1 MSNFV
6 CFHAMWKE
14 IKTPDGPS
22 FDTIPTG
29 GTFGDAAP
37 ISATPAGISGKG
49 IDGVAMEERADIVT
63 AFLGEYPFTHFETER
78 GWVKAF
84 ADENDIDPSDYSE
97 IEASVSNYIDSFEWS
112 IVERENWNALWEKNF
127 FNPLLVGNFFV
138 RAPFHEP
145 APCGRRAITIEP
157 RMSFGTGHHG
167 TTRLMLTALQDLGD
181 KIKGAKVLDM
191 GSGTGILAI
200 AADMLGATEVLGVE
214 IDDWVVD
221 NANDNLK
228 INQTTHTTMILGD
241 VKALKLTQ
249 NGYYDVVLANIHRE
263 VLLADMA
270 EYQRVLKWHG
280 NLLLSG
286 LREEDVPMILE
297 KAQSLNLDLQETQ
310 IMDGWVMMMFE
321 NT

>member
-6 CFHAMWKE
+6 CFHAIWNE
-14 IKTPDGPS
+14 IKLAD
-22 FDTIPTG
+22 
-29 GTFGDAAP
+29 
-37 ISATPAGISGKG
+37 GKG
-49 IDGVAMEERADIVT
+49 IDEVAMQERADIVT
-63 AFLGEYPFTHFETER
+63 AFLGEYPFTHFETES

-84 ADENDIDPSDYSE
+84 ADENDINPEDYIE
-97 IEASVSNYIDSFEWS
+97 IEENVSDYIDSWSWS
-112 IVERENWNALWEKNF
+112 IVERENWNELWEKNF
-127 FNPLLVGNFFV
+127 FNPLLVGQFFV
-138 RAPFHEP
+138 RAPFHEA
-145 APCGRRAITIEP
+145 APEGRRAITIEP

-181 KIKGAKVLDM
+181 TIKDAKVLDM

-200 AADMLGATEVLGVE
+200 AAEMLGASEVLGVE

-228 INQTTHTTMILGD
+228 INQTTQTEMVHGH
-241 VKALKLTQ
+241 VKALELVSD
-249 NGYYDVVLANIHRE
+249 GYYDVVLANIHRE

-270 EYQRVLKWHG
+270 EYQRVLKLKG

-297 KAQSLNLDLQETQ
+297 KAKSINVVLQQTQ
-310 IMDGWVMMMFE
+310 IIDGWVMMMFE
-321 NT
+321 NK

>member
-6 CFHAMWKE
+6 CFHAIWNE
-14 IKTPDGPS
+14 IKLADGMGV
-22 FDTIPTG
+22 DE
-29 GTFGDAAP
+29 
-37 ISATPAGISGKG
+37 
-49 IDGVAMEERADIVT
+49 VAMLERADIVT
-63 AFLGEYPFTHFETER
+63 AFLGEYPFTHFETES

-84 ADENDIDPSDYSE
+84 ADENDINPDDYLE
-97 IEASVSNYIDSFEWS
+97 IEENVSDYIDSWSGS
-112 IVERENWNALWEKNF
+112 IVERENWNELWEKNF
-127 FNPLLVGNFFV
+127 FNPLLVGQFFV

-145 APCGRRAITIEP
+145 APEGRRAITIEP

-181 KIKGAKVLDM
+181 ALKDAKVLDM

-200 AADMLGATEVLGVE
+200 AAEMLGASEVLGVE

-228 INQTTHTTMILGD
+228 INQTTQTQMVHGH
-241 VKALKLTQ
+241 VKALESVS

-270 EYQRVLKWHG
+270 EYQRVLKVNG

-297 KAQSLNLDLQETQ
+297 KSQSINLVLQQTQ
-310 IMDGWVMMMFE
+310 IIDGWVMMMFE
-321 NT
+321 NK

>member
-6 CFHAMWKE
+6 CFHAIWNE
-14 IKTPDGPS
+14 IKLADGE
-22 FDTIPTG
+22 
-29 GTFGDAAP
+29 
-37 ISATPAGISGKG
+37 G
-49 IDGVAMEERADIVT
+49 IDEVAMQERADIVT
-63 AFLGEYPFTHFETER
+63 AFLGEYPFTHFETES

-84 ADENDIDPSDYSE
+84 ADENDINPEDYLEIEENVSDY
-97 IEASVSNYIDSFEWS
+97 IDLWSWS
-112 IVERENWNALWEKNF
+112 IVERENWNELWEKNF
-127 FNPLLVGNFFV
+127 FNPLLVGQFFV

-145 APCGRRAITIEP
+145 APEGRRAITIEP

-181 KIKGAKVLDM
+181 TIKNAKVLDM

-200 AADMLGATEVLGVE
+200 AAEMLGASEVLGVE

-228 INQTTHTTMILGD
+228 INQTTQTEMVHGH
-241 VKALKLTQ
+241 VKALELVSD
-249 NGYYDVVLANIHRE
+249 GYYDVVLANIHRE

-270 EYQRVLKWHG
+270 EYQRVLKLKG

-297 KAQSLNLDLQETQ
+297 KAKSINVVLQQTQ
-310 IMDGWVMMMFE
+310 IIDGWVMMMFE
-321 NT
+321 NK

>member
-6 CFHAMWKE
+6 CFHAIWNE
-14 IKTPDGPS
+14 IK
-22 FDTIPTG
+22 
-29 GTFGDAAP
+29 
-37 ISATPAGISGKG
+37 SANGE
-49 IDGVAMEERADIVT
+49 GVDEALMLERADIVT
-63 AFLGEYPFTHFETER
+63 AFLGEFPFTHFETER

-84 ADENDIDPSDYSE
+84 ADENDISPVEYIE
-97 IEASVSNYIDSFEWS
+97 IQESVSDFIDSFSWS
-112 IVERENWNALWEKNF
+112 IVERENWNAMWEKNF
-127 FNPLLVGNFFV
+127 FNPLLVGEFFV

-145 APCGRRAITIEP
+145 APEGRRAITIEP

-181 KIKGAKVLDM
+181 ILQNSKVLDM

-200 AADMLGATEVLGVE
+200 AAEMLGATEVLGVE

-221 NANDNLK
+221 NANDNLV
-228 INQTTHTTMILGD
+228 INQTTRTKMILGD
-241 VKALKLTQ
+241 VRAISQIQ

-270 EYQRVLKWHG
+270 EYQRVLKVSG

-286 LREEDVPMILE
+286 LREEDVPLILE
-297 KAQSLNLDLQETQ
+297 KSQNINLVLQQTQ
-310 IMDGWVMMMFE
+310 IIDGWVMMMFE
-321 NT
+321 NK

>member
-6 CFHAMWKE
+6 CFHAIWNE
-14 IKTPDGPS
+14 IKLVD
-22 FDTIPTG
+22 D
-29 GTFGDAAP
+29 
-37 ISATPAGISGKG
+37 KG
-49 IDGVAMEERADIVT
+49 IDEVAMQERADIVT
-63 AFLGEYPFTHFETER
+63 AFLGEYPFTHFETES

-84 ADENDIDPSDYSE
+84 ADENDINPEDYIE
-97 IEASVSNYIDSFEWS
+97 IEENVSDYIDSWAWS
-112 IVERENWNALWEKNF
+112 IVERENWNELWEKNF
-127 FNPLLVGNFFV
+127 FNPLLVGQFFV

-145 APCGRRAITIEP
+145 APEGHRAITIEP

-181 KIKGAKVLDM
+181 TIKDAKVLDM

-200 AADMLGATEVLGVE
+200 AAEMLGASEVLGVE

-228 INQTTHTTMILGD
+228 INQTTQTEMVHGH
-241 VKALKLTQ
+241 VKALESVRD
-249 NGYYDVVLANIHRE
+249 GYYDVVLANIHRE

-270 EYQRVLKWHG
+270 EYQRVLKLNG

-297 KAQSLNLDLQETQ
+297 KSQSINLVLQQTQ
-310 IMDGWVMMMFE
+310 IIEGWVMMMFE
-321 NT
+321 NK

>member
-6 CFHAMWKE
+6 CFHAIWNE
-14 IKTPDGPS
+14 IK
-22 FDTIPTG
+22 
-29 GTFGDAAP
+29 
-37 ISATPAGISGKG
+37 SANGE
-49 IDGVAMEERADIVT
+49 GVDEALMLERADIVT
-63 AFLGEYPFTHFETER
+63 AFLGEFPFTHFETER

-84 ADENDIDPSDYSE
+84 ADENDISPAEYIE
-97 IEASVSNYIDSFEWS
+97 IQESVSDFIDSFAWS
-112 IVERENWNALWEKNF
+112 IVERENWNAMWEKNF
-127 FNPLLVGNFFV
+127 FNPLLVGEFFV

-145 APCGRRAITIEP
+145 APEGRRAITIEP

-181 KIKGAKVLDM
+181 ILQNSKVLDM

-200 AADMLGATEVLGVE
+200 AAEMLGATEVLGVE

-221 NANDNLK
+221 NANDNLV
-228 INQTTHTTMILGD
+228 INQTTRTKMILGD
-241 VKALKLTQ
+241 VRAISQIQ

-270 EYQRVLKWHG
+270 EYQRVLKASG

-286 LREEDVPMILE
+286 LREEDVPLILE
-297 KAQSLNLDLQETQ
+297 KSQNINLVLQQTQ
-310 IMDGWVMMMFE
+310 IIDGWVMMMFE
-321 NT
+321 NK

>member
-6 CFHAMWKE
+6 CFHAIWNE
-14 IKTPDGPS
+14 IKLADGMGV
-22 FDTIPTG
+22 DE
-29 GTFGDAAP
+29 
-37 ISATPAGISGKG
+37 
-49 IDGVAMEERADIVT
+49 VAMLERADIVT
-63 AFLGEYPFTHFETER
+63 AFLGEYPFTHFETES

-84 ADENDIDPSDYSE
+84 ADENDIDPEDYLE
-97 IEASVSNYIDSFEWS
+97 IEENVSDYIDSWSWS
-112 IVERENWNALWEKNF
+112 IVERENWNELWEKNF
-127 FNPLLVGNFFV
+127 FNPLLVGQFFV

-145 APCGRRAITIEP
+145 APEGRRAITIEP

-181 KIKGAKVLDM
+181 ALKDAKVLDM

-200 AADMLGATEVLGVE
+200 AAEMLGASEVLGVE

-228 INQTTHTTMILGD
+228 INQTTQTQMVHGH
-241 VKALKLTQ
+241 VKALESVS

-263 VLLADMA
+263 VLLADMS
-270 EYQRVLKWHG
+270 EYQRVLKLNG

-297 KAQSLNLDLQETQ
+297 KSQSINLVLQQTQ
-310 IMDGWVMMMFE
+310 IIDGWVMMMFE
-321 NT
+321 NK

>member
-6 CFHAMWKE
+6 CFHAIWNE
-14 IKTPDGPS
+14 IKLADGMGV
-22 FDTIPTG
+22 DE
-29 GTFGDAAP
+29 
-37 ISATPAGISGKG
+37 
-49 IDGVAMEERADIVT
+49 VAMLERADIVT
-63 AFLGEYPFTHFETER
+63 AFLGEYPFTHFETES

-84 ADENDIDPSDYSE
+84 ADENDIDPEDYLE
-97 IEASVSNYIDSFEWS
+97 IEENVSEYIDSWSWS
-112 IVERENWNALWEKNF
+112 IVERENWNELWEKNF
-127 FNPLLVGNFFV
+127 FNPLLVGQFFV

-145 APCGRRAITIEP
+145 APEGRRAITIEP

-181 KIKGAKVLDM
+181 ALKDAKVLDM

-200 AADMLGATEVLGVE
+200 AAEMLGAAEVLGVE

-228 INQTTHTTMILGD
+228 INQTTQTQMVHGH
-241 VKALKLTQ
+241 VQALESVS

-270 EYQRVLKWHG
+270 EYQRVLKVNG

-297 KAQSLNLDLQETQ
+297 KSQSINLVLQQTQ
-310 IMDGWVMMMFE
+310 IIDGWVMMMFE
-321 NT
+321 NK

>member
-6 CFHAMWKE
+6 CFHAIWNE
-14 IKTPDGPS
+14 IKLADGMGV
-22 FDTIPTG
+22 DE
-29 GTFGDAAP
+29 
-37 ISATPAGISGKG
+37 
-49 IDGVAMEERADIVT
+49 VAMLERADIVT
-63 AFLGEYPFTHFETER
+63 AFLGEYPFTHFETES

-84 ADENDIDPSDYSE
+84 ADENDINPDDYLE
-97 IEASVSNYIDSFEWS
+97 IEENVSDYIDSWSWS
-112 IVERENWNALWEKNF
+112 IVERENWNELWEKNF
-127 FNPLLVGNFFV
+127 FNPLLVGQFFV

-145 APCGRRAITIEP
+145 APEGRRAITIEP

-181 KIKGAKVLDM
+181 ALKDAKVLDM

-200 AADMLGATEVLGVE
+200 AAEMLGAAEVLGVE

-228 INQTTHTTMILGD
+228 INQTTQTQMVHGH
-241 VKALKLTQ
+241 VKALESVS

-263 VLLADMA
+263 VLLADMS
-270 EYQRVLKWHG
+270 EYQRVLKLNG

-297 KAQSLNLDLQETQ
+297 KSQSINLVLQQTQ
-310 IMDGWVMMMFE
+310 IIDGWVMMMFE
-321 NT
+321 NK

>member
-6 CFHAMWKE
+6 CFHAIWNE
-14 IKTPDGPS
+14 IKLADGMGV
-22 FDTIPTG
+22 DE
-29 GTFGDAAP
+29 
-37 ISATPAGISGKG
+37 
-49 IDGVAMEERADIVT
+49 VAMLERADIVT
-63 AFLGEYPFTHFETER
+63 AFLGEYPFTHFETES

-84 ADENDIDPSDYSE
+84 ADENDINPDDYLE
-97 IEASVSNYIDSFEWS
+97 IEENVSEYIDSWSWS
-112 IVERENWNALWEKNF
+112 IVERENWNELWEKNF
-127 FNPLLVGNFFV
+127 FNPLLVGQFFV

-145 APCGRRAITIEP
+145 APEGRRAIIIEP

-181 KIKGAKVLDM
+181 ALKDAKVLDM

-200 AADMLGATEVLGVE
+200 AAEMLGAAEVLGVE

-228 INQTTHTTMILGD
+228 INQTTQTQMVHGH
-241 VKALKLTQ
+241 VKALESVS

-270 EYQRVLKWHG
+270 EYQRVLKVNG

-297 KAQSLNLDLQETQ
+297 KSQSINLVLQQTQ
-310 IMDGWVMMMFE
+310 IIDGWVMMMFE
-321 NT
+321 NK

>member
-6 CFHAMWKE
+6 CFHAIWNE
-14 IKTPDGPS
+14 IKLAD
-22 FDTIPTG
+22 
-29 GTFGDAAP
+29 
-37 ISATPAGISGKG
+37 GKG
-49 IDGVAMEERADIVT
+49 VDEVAMQERADIVT
-63 AFLGEYPFTHFETER
+63 AFLGEYPFTHFETES

-84 ADENDIDPSDYSE
+84 ADENDINPEDYIE
-97 IEASVSNYIDSFEWS
+97 IEENVSDYIDSWSWS
-112 IVERENWNALWEKNF
+112 IVERENWNELWEKNF
-127 FNPLLVGNFFV
+127 FNPLLVGQFFV

-145 APCGRRAITIEP
+145 APEGRRAITIEP

-181 KIKGAKVLDM
+181 TIKDAKVLDM

-200 AADMLGATEVLGVE
+200 AAEMLGASEVLGVE

-228 INQTTHTTMILGD
+228 INQTTQTEMVHGH
-241 VKALKLTQ
+241 VKALELVSD
-249 NGYYDVVLANIHRE
+249 GYYDVVLANIHRE

-270 EYQRVLKWHG
+270 EYQRVLKLKG

-297 KAQSLNLDLQETQ
+297 KAKSINVVLQQTQ
-310 IMDGWVMMMFE
+310 IIDGWVMMMFE
-321 NT
+321 NK

>member
-6 CFHAMWKE
+6 CFHAIWNE
-14 IKTPDGPS
+14 IKLADGE
-22 FDTIPTG
+22 
-29 GTFGDAAP
+29 
-37 ISATPAGISGKG
+37 G
-49 IDGVAMEERADIVT
+49 IDEVAMQERADIVT
-63 AFLGEYPFTHFETER
+63 AFLGEYPFTHFETES

-84 ADENDIDPSDYSE
+84 ADENDINPEDYLEIEENVSDY
-97 IEASVSNYIDSFEWS
+97 IDLWSWS
-112 IVERENWNALWEKNF
+112 IVERENWNELWEKNF
-127 FNPLLVGNFFV
+127 FNPLLVGQFFV

-145 APCGRRAITIEP
+145 APEGRRAITIEP

-181 KIKGAKVLDM
+181 TIKNAKVLDM

-200 AADMLGATEVLGVE
+200 AAEMLGASEVLGVE

-228 INQTTHTTMILGD
+228 INQTTQTEMVHGH
-241 VKALKLTQ
+241 VKALESVSD
-249 NGYYDVVLANIHRE
+249 GYYDVVLANIHRE

-270 EYQRVLKWHG
+270 EYQRVLKLNG

-297 KAQSLNLDLQETQ
+297 KSQSINLVLQQTQ
-310 IMDGWVMMMFE
+310 IIDGWVMMMFE
-321 NT
+321 NK

>member
-6 CFHAMWKE
+6 CFHAIWNE
-14 IKTPDGPS
+14 IKLADGE
-22 FDTIPTG
+22 
-29 GTFGDAAP
+29 
-37 ISATPAGISGKG
+37 G
-49 IDGVAMEERADIVT
+49 IDEVAMQERADIVT
-63 AFLGEYPFTHFETER
+63 AFLGEYPFTHFETES

-84 ADENDIDPSDYSE
+84 ADENDINPEDYIE
-97 IEASVSNYIDSFEWS
+97 IEENVSDYIDSWSWS
-112 IVERENWNALWEKNF
+112 IVERENWNELWEKNF
-127 FNPLLVGNFFV
+127 FNPLLVGQFFV

-145 APCGRRAITIEP
+145 APEGRRAITIEP

-181 KIKGAKVLDM
+181 TIKDAKVLDM

-200 AADMLGATEVLGVE
+200 AAEMLGASEVLGVE

-228 INQTTHTTMILGD
+228 INQTTQTEMVHGH
-241 VKALKLTQ
+241 VKALELVSD
-249 NGYYDVVLANIHRE
+249 GYYDVVLANIHRE

-270 EYQRVLKWHG
+270 EYQRVLKLKG

-297 KAQSLNLDLQETQ
+297 KAKSINVVLQQTQ
-310 IMDGWVMMMFE
+310 IIDGWVMMMFE
-321 NT
+321 NK

>member
-6 CFHAMWKE
+6 CFHAIWNE
-14 IKTPDGPS
+14 IKLADGIG
-22 FDTIPTG
+22 FDE
-29 GTFGDAAP
+29 
-37 ISATPAGISGKG
+37 
-49 IDGVAMEERADIVT
+49 VAMQERADIVT
-63 AFLGEYPFTHFETER
+63 AFLGEYPFTHFETES

-84 ADENDIDPSDYSE
+84 ADENDINPEDYIEIEENVSDYT
-97 IEASVSNYIDSFEWS
+97 DSWSWS
-112 IVERENWNALWEKNF
+112 IVERENWNELWEKNF
-127 FNPLLVGNFFV
+127 FNPLLVGQFFV

-145 APCGRRAITIEP
+145 APEGRRAITIEP

-181 KIKGAKVLDM
+181 TIKDAKVLDM

-200 AADMLGATEVLGVE
+200 AAEMLGASEVLGVE

-221 NANDNLK
+221 NANDNLR
-228 INQTTHTTMILGD
+228 INQTTQTQMVHGH
-241 VKALKLTQ
+241 VKALESVRD
-249 NGYYDVVLANIHRE
+249 GYYDVVLANIHRE

-270 EYQRVLKWHG
+270 EYQRVLKLNG

-297 KAQSLNLDLQETQ
+297 KSQSINLVLQQTQ
-310 IMDGWVMMMFE
+310 IIEGWVMMMFE
-321 NT
+321 NK

>member
-6 CFHAMWKE
+6 CFHAIWNE
-14 IKTPDGPS
+14 IKSANGEGVD
-22 FDTIPTG
+22 
-29 GTFGDAAP
+29 DAL
-37 ISATPAGISGKG
+37 
-49 IDGVAMEERADIVT
+49 MLERADIVT
-63 AFLGEYPFTHFETER
+63 AFLGEFPFTHFETER

-84 ADENDIDPSDYSE
+84 ADENDISPAEYIE
-97 IEASVSNYIDSFEWS
+97 IQESVSDFIDSFSWS
-112 IVERENWNALWEKNF
+112 IVERENWNAMWEKNF
-127 FNPLLVGNFFV
+127 FNPLLVGEFFV

-145 APCGRRAITIEP
+145 APEGRRAITIEP

-181 KIKGAKVLDM
+181 TLQNSKVLDM

-200 AADMLGATEVLGVE
+200 AAEMLGATEVLGVE

-221 NANDNLK
+221 NANDNLV
-228 INQTTHTTMILGD
+228 INQTTRTKMILGD
-241 VKALKLTQ
+241 VRAISQIQ

-270 EYQRVLKWHG
+270 EYQRVLKASG

-286 LREEDVPMILE
+286 LREEDVPLILE
-297 KAQSLNLDLQETQ
+297 KSQNINLVLQQTQ
-310 IMDGWVMMMFE
+310 IIDGWVMMMFE
-321 NT
+321 NK

>member
-6 CFHAMWKE
+6 CFHAIWNE
-14 IKTPDGPS
+14 IKLADGIGL
-22 FDTIPTG
+22 DE
-29 GTFGDAAP
+29 
-37 ISATPAGISGKG
+37 
-49 IDGVAMEERADIVT
+49 VAMQERADIVT
-63 AFLGEYPFTHFETER
+63 AFLGEYPFTHFETES

-84 ADENDIDPSDYSE
+84 ADENDIDPSGFSD
-97 IEASVSNYIDSFEWS
+97 IEESVSNFIDSYAWS
-112 IVERENWNALWEKNF
+112 IVERENWNVLWEKNF
-127 FNPLLVGNFFV
+127 FSPLLVGQFFV

-145 APCGRRAITIEP
+145 APLGRRAITIEP

-181 KIKGAKVLDM
+181 GVKDAKVLDM

-200 AADMLGATEVLGVE
+200 AAEMLGAAEVLGVE

-228 INQTTHTTMILGD
+228 INQTTQTQMVHGH
-241 VKALKLTQ
+241 VKALESVS
-249 NGYYDVVLANIHRE
+249 NGYYDIVLANIHRE
-263 VLLADMA
+263 VLLADME
-270 EYQRVLKWHG
+270 EYQRVLKLNG

-297 KAQSLNLDLQETQ
+297 KAQRHNLDLQQTQ
-310 IMDGWVMMMFE
+310 IIEGWVMMMFE
-321 NT
+321 NK

>member
-6 CFHAMWKE
+6 CFHAIWNE
-14 IKTPDGPS
+14 IKLAD
-22 FDTIPTG
+22 
-29 GTFGDAAP
+29 
-37 ISATPAGISGKG
+37 GKG
-49 IDGVAMEERADIVT
+49 VDEVAMQERADIVT
-63 AFLGEYPFTHFETER
+63 AFLGEYPFTHFETES

-84 ADENDIDPSDYSE
+84 ADENDINPEDYLE
-97 IEASVSNYIDSFEWS
+97 IEENVSDYIDSWSWS
-112 IVERENWNALWEKNF
+112 IVERENWNELWEKNF
-127 FNPLLVGNFFV
+127 FNPLLVGQFFV
-138 RAPFHEP
+138 RAPFHEA
-145 APCGRRAITIEP
+145 APEGRRAITIEP

-181 KIKGAKVLDM
+181 TIKDAKVLDM

-200 AADMLGATEVLGVE
+200 AAEMLGASEVLGVE

-228 INQTTHTTMILGD
+228 INQTTQTEMVHGH
-241 VKALKLTQ
+241 VKALELVSD
-249 NGYYDVVLANIHRE
+249 GYYDVVLANIHRE

-270 EYQRVLKWHG
+270 EYQRVLKLKG

-297 KAQSLNLDLQETQ
+297 KSQSINLVLQQTQ
-310 IMDGWVMMMFE
+310 IIDGWVMMMFE
-321 NT
+321 NK

>member
-6 CFHAMWKE
+6 CFHAIWNE
-14 IKTPDGPS
+14 IK
-22 FDTIPTG
+22 
-29 GTFGDAAP
+29 
-37 ISATPAGISGKG
+37 SANGE
-49 IDGVAMEERADIVT
+49 GVDEALMLERADIVT
-63 AFLGEYPFTHFETER
+63 AFLGEFPFTHFETER

-84 ADENDIDPSDYSE
+84 ADENDISPAEYIE
-97 IEASVSNYIDSFEWS
+97 IQESVSDYIDSFAWS
-112 IVERENWNALWEKNF
+112 IVERENWNSMWEKNF
-127 FNPLLVGNFFV
+127 FNPLLVGEFFV

-145 APCGRRAITIEP
+145 APEGRRAITIEP

-181 KIKGAKVLDM
+181 TLQNSKVLDM

-200 AADMLGATEVLGVE
+200 AAEMLGATEVLGVE

-221 NANDNLK
+221 NANDNLV
-228 INQTTHTTMILGD
+228 INQTTCTKMILGD
-241 VKALKLTQ
+241 VRAISQIQ

-270 EYQRVLKWHG
+270 EYQRVLKVSG

-286 LREEDVPMILE
+286 LKEEDVPLILE
-297 KAQSLNLDLQETQ
+297 KSQNINLVLQQTQ
-310 IMDGWVMMMFE
+310 IIDGWVMMMFE
-321 NT
+321 NK